1 MGREEGWLYGAHS
14 RDNRQLAGS
23 VLSCHHV
30 GMWVV
35 GIKIGLTA
43 LSANTFPHRT
53 IVLAL

>member
-1 MGREEGWLYGAHS
+1 MVHIRGTT
-14 RDNRQLAGS
+14 DNLQGEYFPAT
-23 VLSCHHV
+23 
-30 GMWVV
+30 MWVV